1 MEGAGQLRRLNS
13 DAGCQIYERHA
24 RICQG
29 IREPLIQ
36 SDRQDQTRKFDQL
49 GNFPERNR
57 TDSDFVI
64 LVVFDQLR
72 VGTVEP

>member
-1 MEGAGQLRRLNS
+1 LTAEYVPEFNRARVAIEARVH
-13 DAGCQIYERHA
+13 DAW
-24 RICQG
+24 ICQG

-36 SDRQDQTRKFDQL
+36 SDRQDQARKFDQL